1 MSDPESG
8 HRVAQD
14 LEVQNGCIIVCTV
27 EGTDEFADRY
37 ANKLTRAD
45 QIRVEAAIEFLEEIG
60 PGLGRPRADSLDG
73 TKLKELIP
81 RGGHIRILF
90 RFDPRQAGILLIG
103 GTKEDLWDEWYRK
116 TIPVGEILYEEYL
129 ADLREEGLL
138 E

>member
-1 MSDPESG
+1 MVRNQAHSSRSDPG
-8 HRVAQD
+8 RP
-14 LEVQNGCIIVCTV
+14 
-27 EGTDEFADRY
+27 
-37 ANKLTRAD
+37 
-45 QIRVEAAIEFLEEIG
+45 AIEFLEEGG
-60 PGLGRPRADSLDG
+60 PGLGRPWADSLEG

-103 GTKEDLWDEWYRK
+103 GNKEDLWDEWYRK
-116 TIPVGEILYEEYL
+116 MIPIGEILYEEYL